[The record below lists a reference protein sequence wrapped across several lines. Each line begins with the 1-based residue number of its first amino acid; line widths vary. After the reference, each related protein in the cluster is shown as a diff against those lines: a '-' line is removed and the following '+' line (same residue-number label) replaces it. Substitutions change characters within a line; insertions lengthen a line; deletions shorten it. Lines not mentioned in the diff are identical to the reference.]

1 MTDCRQF
8 IFRILCTKMRCL
20 LRKEDEELLQLFVL
34 FLLVG
39 DVFLIS
45 KNYPLGYAPKR
56 CAFSCVRMDCV
67 L

>member
-8 IFRILCTKMRCL
+8 IFRILRTKMRCL

-39 DVFLIS
+39 DVFFYFKKLS
-45 KNYPLGYAPKR
+45 FR
-56 CAFSCVRMDCV
+56 VCS
-67 L
+67 